1 MAPDRPNCEGEI
13 DCDYLQFLVVPAR
26 DTADSVTPSR
36 SRLLC
41 TMYGLRCASG
51 GLPTRVLMR
60 SLSGGH
66 PPNRQTGEVIDG
78 PRSMTL
84 EQTLRKVIGHLN
96 SGSLHSEAAVK
107 ASVVLPVLRK
117 LGWDDTDPNEVKPE
131 FPVDG
136 KFVDYA
142 LIGDGKP
149 LVFIEAKHVHAKVG
163 TGEDQ
168 LFGYASNKG
177 VPLLILTNG
186 RCWDFYLSMAAGPP
200 ADRRFYRLDLGLEDK
215 TPDYV
220 EFLEQHLRENR
231 VVSGQANFS
240 AQELLANKRL
250 LEKARRAIPSAWRAL
265 VDEREG
271 RLGVLLAERVESD
284 CGAKPGL
291 GDVYSFL
298 TSLSPPEPK
307 KGPKS
312 GPPVSQIIPSPSP
325 APKGTATIKGF
336 VLRGQRVECKS
347 AIDTLASVLNTLH
360 RQDSEF
366 MDRFAPTTIRKKRR
380 LVARKQRDLY
390 EDARFTKSSR
400 KLENSW
406 WLGTKYG
413 SEVIRRYI
421 KTACEEA
428 GIKFGTELKLIEE

>member
-1 MAPDRPNCEGEI
+1 
-13 DCDYLQFLVVPAR
+13 
-26 DTADSVTPSR
+26 
-36 SRLLC
+36 
-41 TMYGLRCASG
+41 
-51 GLPTRVLMR
+51 
-60 SLSGGH
+60 
-66 PPNRQTGEVIDG
+66 
-78 PRSMTL
+78 MTL
-84 EQTLRKVIGHLN
+84 EQTLRKVIGYLN
-96 SGSLHSEAAVK
+96 SGSLDSEAAVK

-131 FPVDG
+131 FSVDG

-163 TGEDQ
+163 TGEEQ
-168 LFGYASNKG
+168 LFGYAAHRG

-220 EFLEQHLRENR
+220 EFLEQHLREGQ
-231 VVSGQANFS
+231 VVSGQANLS

-250 LEKARRAIPSAWRAL
+250 REKARGAIPRAWRAL
-265 VDEREG
+265 VDEGDEI
-271 RLGVLLAERVESD
+271 LGDLLAERVESD

-291 GDVYSFL
+291 DDVHSFL
-298 TSLSPPEPK
+298 ASLRPPEPMK
-307 KGPKS
+307 RRKTA
-312 GPPVSQIIPSPSP
+312 PPGSQCNPSPPPPSP
-325 APKGTATIKGF
+325 KWPATMKGF
-336 VLRGQRVECKS
+336 VLRGRRVECKS

-366 MDRFAPTTIRKKRR
+366 MNRFAPKTIRKKRR
-380 LVARKQRDLY
+380 LVARIQGDLY
-390 EDARFTKSSR
+390 EDARHTNRSR

-406 WLGTKYG
+406 WLGTNYG
-413 SEVIRRYI
+413 SGTIRRYI

-428 GIKFGTELKLIEE
+428 GIKFGNELKLIEE

>member
-1 MAPDRPNCEGEI
+1 
-13 DCDYLQFLVVPAR
+13 
-26 DTADSVTPSR
+26 
-36 SRLLC
+36 
-41 TMYGLRCASG
+41 
-51 GLPTRVLMR
+51 
-60 SLSGGH
+60 
-66 PPNRQTGEVIDG
+66 
-78 PRSMTL
+78 MTL
-84 EQTLRKVIGHLN
+84 EQTLRKVIGYLN

-163 TGEDQ
+163 TGEEQ
-168 LFGYASNKG
+168 LFGYAAHKG

-186 RCWDFYLSMAAGPP
+186 RCWDFYLSMAAGLP

-220 EFLEQHLRENR
+220 EFLEQHLRESQ
-231 VVSGQANFS
+231 VVSGQANLS

-250 LEKARRAIPSAWRAL
+250 REKARGAIPRAWRAL
-265 VDEREG
+265 VDEGDEI
-271 RLGVLLAERVESD
+271 LGDLLAERIESD

-291 GDVYSFL
+291 GDVFSFL
-298 TSLSPPEPK
+298 ASLHPP
-307 KGPKS
+307 GPTKRS
-312 GPPVSQIIPSPSP
+312 KTAPPSRECIPSPSP
-325 APKGTATIKGF
+325 PPPKGTMRGF
-336 VLRGQRVECKS
+336 VLRGHRVECKS

-360 RQDSEF
+360 RQDPEF
-366 MDRFAPTTIRKKRR
+366 MNRFAQKTIGKTRR
-380 LVARKQRDLY
+380 LVARTQGDLY
-390 EDARFTKSSR
+390 EDARYTKRSR

-406 WLGTKYG
+406 WLGTNIG
-413 SEVIRRYI
+413 TGAIRRYI

-428 GIKFGTELKLIEE
+428 GIKFGHELKLIEE